1 MIEKHKL
8 IRTPEIIKA
17 QIRMM
22 NAMGWNFIVQHGTY
36 TTKIHTPNGITT
48 YSTINFANRVFVASN
63 MVKKDCLNTEKGREI
78 MTGKHTKKNYA
89 NHPTLSEYKTHWI
102 YNIDIKGAYASCLMN
117 NGLITPK
124 TYDYLL
130 NLKKDERLP
139 AVGMLAKSH
148 IKYFYEGGSCVD
160 VKPFRAETSE
170 LFFYL
175 IQEIDVIMREIKWIL
190 GDYFIYYW
198 VDGVFFSEFTPQSK
212 IDEVLRYLDSINYRY
227 TFEMVYNFDYKN
239 EDGQCKI
246 SLDKEDEHKEWNFRS
261 SCADDDILKKWVYR
275 KSVRERKHDTQDKN

>member
-78 MTGKHTKKNYA
+78 ITGKHTKKNYA

-102 YNIDIKGAYASCLMN
+102 
-117 NGLITPK
+117 
-124 TYDYLL
+124 
-130 NLKKDERLP
+130 
-139 AVGMLAKSH
+139 
-148 IKYFYEGGSCVD
+148 
-160 VKPFRAETSE
+160 
-170 LFFYL
+170 
-175 IQEIDVIMREIKWIL
+175 
-190 GDYFIYYW
+190 
-198 VDGVFFSEFTPQSK
+198 
-212 IDEVLRYLDSINYRY
+212 
-227 TFEMVYNFDYKN
+227 
-239 EDGQCKI
+239 
-246 SLDKEDEHKEWNFRS
+246 
-261 SCADDDILKKWVYR
+261 
-275 KSVRERKHDTQDKN
+275 